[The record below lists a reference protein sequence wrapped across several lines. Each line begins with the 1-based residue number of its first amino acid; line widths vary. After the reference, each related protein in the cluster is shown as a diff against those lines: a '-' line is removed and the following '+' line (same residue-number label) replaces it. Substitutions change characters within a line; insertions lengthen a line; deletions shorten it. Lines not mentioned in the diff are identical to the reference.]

1 MILKK
6 DGKNN
11 ILVKL
16 MKYIVKKINSPYDGF
31 YMSIRGYSHV
41 IKNTVCQDYSKTY
54 FSNDLAICIT
64 ADGHGSSKHFRSDKG
79 SKFATFAALESIKA
93 FMKDRENFDNEICEN
108 SKKVLKKIESNILY
122 RWNKKVLNHYNSNPL
137 REDELDKLPDCNNI
151 KIESIYG
158 STLIVGVITPK
169 YWFGMQIGDGSL
181 VTILNDGCTKE
192 FMPIDEK
199 LVANFTTSLCDN
211 DAINNFRDVF
221 SLNVPSA
228 LLSSTDGLINSFRD
242 TNSFLRFN
250 KMVITEIKK
259 DKKSKKALKKH
270 LFKRSEDGS
279 LDDISIASVYV
290 KNN

>member
-1 MILKK
+1 MHDEEIKRIILEVYFLFKKIIALTTSLAISLLSINGIYAQASVLNNINSEAVNASYLEKK
-6 DGKNN
+6 DLNTNIYDFNNDIYAVNINN
-11 ILVKL
+11 IDNS
-16 MKYIVKKINSPYDGF
+16 INIDF
-31 YMSIRGYSHV
+31 
-41 IKNTVCQDYSKTY
+41 KSKSETII
-54 FSNDLAICIT
+54 NDLNIHNKNI
-64 ADGHGSSKHFRSDKG
+64 
-79 SKFATFAALESIKA
+79 E
-93 FMKDRENFDNEICEN
+93 E
-108 SKKVLKKIESNILY
+108 KKVDDALSTT
-122 RWNKKVLNHYNSNPL
+122 NS
-137 REDELDKLPDCNNI
+137 DNI

-221 SLNVPSA
+221 GLNVPSA